1 MYLIRVSFIKTLS
14 QSHYKLS
21 LEKSSWGST
30 NDIHFNMSGF
40 SNIREVQA
48 SKKESR
54 AWLLFIE
61 CAGIQHLMQIF
72 DAILIAF
79 NKNTKDCLIY
89 NNVLT
94 PQDLGSP
101 SAYFVNVLRVCCA
114 QTVNKNPG
122 QKPSIAGLPRSFL
135 LQPVFFQAGKKPA
148 IAGFKKII
156 RF

>member
-1 MYLIRVSFIKTLS
+1 MCAMYLIRVSFIKTLS

-21 LEKSSWGST
+21 LERSSWGST

-61 CAGIQHLMQIF
+61 CAGIQHLMYIF

-94 PQDLGSP
+94 P
-101 SAYFVNVLRVCCA
+101 
-114 QTVNKNPG
+114 
-122 QKPSIAGLPRSFL
+122 
-135 LQPVFFQAGKKPA
+135 
-148 IAGFKKII
+148 
-156 RF
+156 